1 MFDRAGCDNTRN
13 SRRSPCLVYGEG
25 SLSLIRVADLESFMP
40 LNVFVLSCDRELF
53 FACIIMQVQEV
64 KSLSTSYQRPGT
76 RHKHFPSLNLD
87 QTFGAEDP

>member
-1 MFDRAGCDNTRN
+1 
-13 SRRSPCLVYGEG
+13 
-25 SLSLIRVADLESFMP
+25 MP

-64 KSLSTSYQRPGT
+64 KSLSTSNQRPGT

-87 QTFGAEDP
+87 QPFGAEDP